1 MTRLIEVL
9 ISLAIVT
16 ALFLVISL
24 ALPSSRHLSEKVE
37 TNRKLTIVYDT
48 LDSVRRFDDWN
59 PLLLR
64 DPQMKVKLSGPPSG
78 VGARLDYSSENA
90 AIGSGSWE
98 IVANDPG
105 KSVTYAITNN
115 QRGRDKRATFVLR
128 PTGHA
133 GRNIEITENYDV
145 TYGWDLMGRYAG
157 LYVAGHVGDD
167 MKMGLERLANLLT
180 SVPNVDYRMQGSNW
194 VNFRTE
200 DVPAEHLLV
209 VNAGSIAR
217 DPDKL
222 AAAMKSDIEWIK
234 RSMES
239 SGLVAAGPMRI
250 ISTEFGRETY
260 TFDVAQP
267 VRRGGGSSAG
277 SSTKDA
283 DGTDA
288 AVAATTAAPASAEP
302 FAPLTGLK
310 LQGPVKAVD
319 TKPGR
324 AAAVSYTGYMMSLE
338 NVHNALRAWSL
349 TNGQEV
355 TDRPWDVYKNGIDQA
370 ITENGQYDVYWM
382 LK

>member
-1 MTRLIEVL
+1 
-9 ISLAIVT
+9 
-16 ALFLVISL
+16 
-24 ALPSSRHLSEKVE
+24 
-37 TNRKLTIVYDT
+37 
-48 LDSVRRFDDWN
+48 
-59 PLLLR
+59 
-64 DPQMKVKLSGPPSG
+64 
-78 VGARLDYSSENA
+78 
-90 AIGSGSWE
+90 
-98 IVANDPG
+98 
-105 KSVTYAITNN
+105 
-115 QRGRDKRATFVLR
+115 
-128 PTGHA
+128 
-133 GRNIEITENYDV
+133 
-145 TYGWDLMGRYAG
+145 
-157 LYVAGHVGDD
+157 
-167 MKMGLERLANLLT
+167 
-180 SVPNVDYRMQGSNW
+180 VPNVDYRMQGSNW

-209 VNAGSIAR
+209 VSAGSIAR

-222 AAAMKSDIEWIK
+222 AAAMKADMEWIK

-267 VRRGGGSSAG
+267 VRRGGAAK
-277 SSTKDA
+277 T
-283 DGTDA
+283 TDSDSETD
-288 AVAATTAAPASAEP
+288 TTAAAPTAAAEP

-349 TNGQEV
+349 TNGQDV